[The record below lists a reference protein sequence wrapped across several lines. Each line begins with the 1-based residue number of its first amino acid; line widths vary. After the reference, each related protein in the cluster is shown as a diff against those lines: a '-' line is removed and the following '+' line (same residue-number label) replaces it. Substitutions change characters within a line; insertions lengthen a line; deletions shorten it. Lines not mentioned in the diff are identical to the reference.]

1 MGVNEMISFRRMLCV
16 LAVIG
21 LTGAFLSGPALGG
34 ELPKKGD
41 SLVSFELQSPASE
54 KDRAYL
60 GITKSAFRLP
70 DIHSKLLLLEII
82 GVYCPVCYRQA
93 PIFNNLYNRI
103 EKSSLKGKVKM
114 LALAAGGNPAEIQ
127 YLNEQKQYSFPIAPD
142 PSFEA
147 HKLLGEP
154 RTPFTLLL
162 NPEGKVLYTHMGLV
176 EDLDAFW
183 KIITELTR

>member
-1 MGVNEMISFRRMLCV
+1 MISCRGLLRV

-21 LTGAFLSGPALGG
+21 LTGAILSGPALGG
-34 ELPKKGD
+34 ELPQKGD
-41 SLVSFELQSPASE
+41 SLAAFELLSPAAE

-60 GITKSAFRLP
+60 GITKPAFRLP
-70 DIHSKLLLLEII
+70 DIRSKLLLLEVI

-114 LALAAGGNPAEIQ
+114 LALAAGGNQMEIQ
-127 YLNEQKQYSFPIAPD
+127 SLNEQKQYSFPIAPD
-142 PSFEA
+142 PSFDA

-162 NPEGKVLYTHMGLV
+162 SPEGKVLYTHMGV
-176 EDLDAFW
+176 IEDLDAFW

>member
-1 MGVNEMISFRRMLCV
+1 MISYRGLLRV
-16 LAVIG
+16 LVVIC
-21 LTGAFLSGPALGG
+21 LTGAILSCPAMAV

-41 SLVSFELQSPASE
+41 SLAAFELQSPAAE
-54 KDRAYL
+54 KDRIYL
-60 GITKSAFRLP
+60 GITKPVFRLS
-70 DIHSKLLLLEII
+70 DVRSKLLLLEII

-114 LALAAGGNPAEIQ
+114 LALAAGGNQAEIQ

-142 PSFEA
+142 PSFDV

-162 NPEGKVLYTHMGLV
+162 SPEGKVLYTHLGV
-176 EDLDAFW
+176 IEDLDAFW
-183 KIITELTR
+183 KTITELTR